1 MTESKNYEYKVPWQ
15 WANEQIKD
23 KIRKNKH
30 IERIRNDLKHKNERR
45 G

>member
-1 MTESKNYEYKVPWQ
+1 MTESKSSEYEIPWQ
-15 WANEQIKD
+15 WANEQLKE

-30 IERIRNDLKHKNERR
+30 IVRLRNDLKYKSKRV